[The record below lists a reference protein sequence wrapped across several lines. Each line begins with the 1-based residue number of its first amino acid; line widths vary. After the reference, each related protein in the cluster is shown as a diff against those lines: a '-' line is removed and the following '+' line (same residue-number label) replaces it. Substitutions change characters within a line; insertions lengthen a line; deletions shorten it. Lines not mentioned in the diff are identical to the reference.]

1 MKEKKTYK
9 SNKKFMG
16 GPARLQSFV
25 LYCNK
30 YIKSRWDFMFSQK
43 ANKKFVGGFTLF
55 IAITITGLLLLV
67 GLAISNIALKEIIL
81 STTGRESQIAFFA
94 SNSGIECALYW
105 DQKKYDQHV
114 FATSTWPITPTTIQ
128 CGNNNMSVTKTNI
141 TQTSVKNDF
150 EFPVTN
156 NSYVHVRVTK
166 DINASK
172 NTVIESRGY
181 NTAIG
186 DTTNQRKLERAIE
199 VKYNIY

>member
-1 MKEKKTYK
+1 MKIKKTYK
-9 SNKKFMG
+9 SN
-16 GPARLQSFV
+16 
-25 LYCNK
+25 N
-30 YIKSRWDFMFSQK
+30 
-43 ANKKFVGGFTLF
+43 KFVGGFTLF

-67 GLAISNIALKEIIL
+67 GLAISSIALKEIVL

-94 SNSGIECALYW
+94 ANSGIECALYW
-105 DQKKYDQHV
+105 DQKQYSQHI
-114 FATSTWPITPTTIQ
+114 FATSTLSVQIK
-128 CGNNNMSVTKTNI
+128 CGNNDMSVIKSNV

-150 EFPVTN
+150 EFSVTN
-156 NSYVHVRVTK
+156 NSYVHVTVEK